1 MKPLE
6 GITVLDFSQF
16 LSGPSASLR
25 LADLGAEVI
34 KIEKT
39 GNGDICRQLYV
50 TNVKIDGESSIF
62 HTINRNKDGISVD
75 LKNDDEYNKL
85 LPLIEKADI
94 IIINFRPGVSK
105 KLKLDYERIKKINP
119 KIIYAE
125 ITGYGKEGPWKDLA
139 GQDLLVQSISGLSY
153 LNGNSNQPPTP
164 FGLSVADMFA
174 GQHLVQGILGS
185 LVKRE
190 IKGEGSLIE
199 VSLLESIL
207 DIQFELFTTF
217 LNDGNELPERSS
229 INNANAYIGAP
240 YGIYETSD
248 GYIALAMVP
257 VTYLGELISCRELE
271 EYTDPKTWSTKRD
284 EIKSILVSHLKT
296 ETTSYWLEILEKADI
311 WCSDVYSWDK
321 LFETDGFKQLNMIQ
335 KIKVNSEVEIET
347 TRCPIRIDKEL
358 YTSQK
363 GSPKIGEH
371 NTKYLCKE
379 RGNKN
384 GKRNLL

>member
-1 MKPLE
+1 M
-6 GITVLDFSQF
+6 
-16 LSGPSASLR
+16 
-25 LADLGAEVI
+25 
-34 KIEKT
+34 
-39 GNGDICRQLYV
+39 
-50 TNVKIDGESSIF
+50 
-62 HTINRNKDGISVD
+62 
-75 LKNDDEYNKL
+75 
-85 LPLIEKADI
+85 
-94 IIINFRPGVSK
+94 
-105 KLKLDYERIKKINP
+105 
-119 KIIYAE
+119 
-125 ITGYGKEGPWKDLA
+125 
-139 GQDLLVQSISGLSY
+139 QSISGLSY

-296 ETTSYWLEILEKADI
+296 ETTSYWL
-311 WCSDVYSWDK
+311 
-321 LFETDGFKQLNMIQ
+321 
-335 KIKVNSEVEIET
+335 
-347 TRCPIRIDKEL
+347 
-358 YTSQK
+358 
-363 GSPKIGEH
+363 
-371 NTKYLCKE
+371 
-379 RGNKN
+379 
-384 GKRNLL
+384 

>member
-1 MKPLE
+1 MS
-6 GITVLDFSQF
+6 GFSF
-16 LSGPSASLR
+16 
-25 LADLGAEVI
+25 
-34 KIEKT
+34 
-39 GNGDICRQLYV
+39 
-50 TNVKIDGESSIF
+50 
-62 HTINRNKDGISVD
+62 
-75 LKNDDEYNKL
+75 
-85 LPLIEKADI
+85 
-94 IIINFRPGVSK
+94 
-105 KLKLDYERIKKINP
+105 
-119 KIIYAE
+119 
-125 ITGYGKEGPWKDLA
+125 
-139 GQDLLVQSISGLSY
+139 

-185 LVKRE
+185 LIRRE

-207 DIQFELFTTF
+207 DVQFELFTTF

-257 VTYLGELISCRELE
+257 VTYLGKLISCKELE
-271 EYTDPKTWSTKRD
+271 GYTDSKTWSTKRD
-284 EIKSILVSHLKT
+284 EIKSILACHLKT

-321 LFETDGFKQLNMIQ
+321 LFETEGFKQLSMIQ
-335 KIKVNSEVEIET
+335 KIKINSETEIET
-347 TRCPIRIDKEL
+347 TRCPIKIDKEL
-358 YTSQK
+358 YISQK

-371 NTKYLCKE
+371 NIKYLCKE
-379 RGNKN
+379 
-384 GKRNLL
+384 KR

>member
-25 LADLGAEVI
+25 LADLGADVI
-34 KIEKT
+34 KVEKT

-50 TNVKIDGESSIF
+50 TNLKIDGESSIF
-62 HTINRNKDGISVD
+62 HTINRNKDGISID
-75 LKNDDEYNKL
+75 LKNNDEYEKII
-85 LPLIEKADI
+85 PLIEKADV

-105 KLKLDYERIKKINP
+105 KLKLDYEEIKKINP

-139 GQDLLVQSISGLSY
+139 GQDLLVQSISGLCY

-174 GQHLVQGILGS
+174 GQHLVQGILGA
-185 LVKRE
+185 LIKRE

-229 INNANAYIGAP
+229 VNNANAYIGAP
-240 YGIYETSD
+240 YGVYETLD

-257 VTYLGELISCRELE
+257 VTYLGELISCKELE
-271 EYTDPKTWSTKRD
+271 KYTDPKTWSTKRD
-284 EIKSILVSHLKT
+284 EIKSILVHHLKR

-321 LFETDGFKQLNMIQ
+321 LFDTDGFKQLNMIQ
-335 KIKVNSEVEIET
+335 KIKINNETEIET
-347 TRCPIRIDKEL
+347 TRCPIKIDKEL

-371 NTKYLCKE
+371 NIKYLCEE

-384 GKRNLL
+384 GKNNLL

>member
-85 LPLIEKADI
+85 IPLIEKADI

-229 INNANAYIGAP
+229 VNNANAYIGAP

-284 EIKSILVSHLKT
+284 EVKSILVSHLKT

-335 KIKVNSEVEIET
+335 KIKVNNEVEIET

>member
-229 INNANAYIGAP
+229 ISNANAYIGAP

-296 ETTSYWLEILEKADI
+296 ETTSHWLEILEKADI